1 MKSIRS
7 FIQSFSILAFSL
19 LLSISVI
26 HADEFNPRV
35 GTRAFTFLKS
45 PIGARAVAMGGA
57 FTGLADDESALYYN
71 PAGTVSQNGS
81 RLIIGY
87 QNFMAGIQKGFLGYI
102 KPLGPD
108 QKIGVFINYLDYGDF
123 IRTDITGLENG
134 IFGGGSVL
142 LGANYSRQ
150 VSEKLQLGANFKL
163 LYSKVDAFTAT
174 GAAIDL
180 GAKYIIRQQSRT
192 RRDRGFG
199 SIGFSIQN
207 LGSMLS
213 TYVDNAEKDPL
224 PLTFRLGAGGQPRG
238 VPLILSG
245 DIIKSIDND
254 FQIAVGSEYTDASPI
269 ILRLGW
275 SSFGSNYR
283 TTGNDS
289 KLAGFSFGAGFIFDR
304 MQISYSITPM
314 NDLGETHRI
323 TVTRDLR

>member
-7 FIQSFSILAFSL
+7 IIRTSSILA
-19 LLSISVI
+19 LSICFFISGVR
-26 HADEFNPRV
+26 ADEFNSRV

-71 PAGTVSQNGS
+71 PAGPVSQSGS
-81 RLIIGY
+81 RLIVGY
-87 QNFMAGIQKGFLGYI
+87 QNFVAGIQSGFIGYL
-102 KPLGPD
+102 KPLGSD
-108 QKIGVFINYLDYGDF
+108 QKIGIFIDYLNYGEF
-123 IRTDITGLENG
+123 IRTDNTGLENG
-134 IFGGGSVL
+134 TFGGGSVL
-142 LGANYSRQ
+142 LGGNYSRH

-163 LYSKVDAFTAT
+163 LYSKVDAYTAT

-180 GAKYIIRQQSRT
+180 GAKYIIRKPSRT
-192 RRDRGFG
+192 GRDRGFG
-199 SIGFSIQN
+199 SVGFSIQN

-213 TYVDNAEKDPL
+213 AYMDNAGKDPL
-224 PLTFRLGAGGQPRG
+224 PLILRIGAGGQPRG
-238 VPLILSG
+238 VPLTLSA
-245 DIIKSIDND
+245 DIIKPVDND
-254 FQIAVGSEYTDASPI
+254 FQIAVGAEYTDVSPI

-289 KLAGFSFGAGFIFDR
+289 KLAGFSFGAGFIFDQ

-323 TVTRDLR
+323 TVTRDLK